1 MVPIARRNLLV
12 EKTRFAVAVGGVAFA
27 VFLIVLIQSLF
38 MGFRNSAGALIED
51 LPFELWVVQDGTFDL
66 YHSSSILPSDYADRL
81 RGVPGVAYSQRI
93 LGRQMLVD
101 IGGEAEREFFFALD
115 QPVGRQEVA
124 AGFPRPSEPAADVR
138 ELPPLPGPGEL
149 IISSGLARKHDIGI
163 GEQLPVGEQQLTVSG
178 TTNQGTG
185 IRSFSFLHYD
195 DARDLFGLNDSVNY
209 VSVVL
214 DEGSEAEQVAARIEE
229 TLPGV
234 DVLDRQEFADRSR
247 TEIEVFTPILAIVLS
262 ISFVVGA
269 AVISLT
275 IYTATI
281 EKARDFGVLKA
292 LGASRWYLYRMVTFQ
307 SLAVGLLGFV
317 AGVPLAIGV
326 SRLTTSIVP
335 EFVTLF
341 QPLAIAGVLGVVL
354 LMSLVSALLPAHRIS
369 RIDPAMVFRA

>member
-1 MVPIARRNLLV
+1 M
-12 EKTRFAVAVGGVAFA
+12 
-27 VFLIVLIQSLF
+27 
-38 MGFRNSAGALIED
+38 
-51 LPFELWVVQDGTFDL
+51 
-66 YHSSSILPSDYADRL
+66 
-81 RGVPGVAYSQRI
+81 
-93 LGRQMLVD
+93 
-101 IGGEAEREFFFALD
+101 
-115 QPVGRQEVA
+115 
-124 AGFPRPSEPAADVR
+124 
-138 ELPPLPGPGEL
+138 
-149 IISSGLARKHDIGI
+149 
-163 GEQLPVGEQQLTVSG
+163 SG
-178 TTNQGTG
+178 TTDQGTG

-214 DEGSEAEQVAARIEE
+214 DEGAEAEQVAARIEE

-234 DVLDRQEFADRSR
+234 DVLDRQEFADRSQA
-247 TEIEVFTPILAIVLS
+247 EVEVFTPILAVVLS
-262 ISFVVGA
+262 IGFVVGA

-307 SLAVGLLGFV
+307 SLAVGFLGF
-317 AGVPLAIGV
+317 ATGVPLAIGV

>member
-12 EKTRFAVAVGGVAFA
+12 EKVRFAVAVGGVAFA

-149 IISSGLARKHDIGI
+149 IISSSLARKHDIGI
-163 GEQLPVGEQQLTVSG
+163 GEQLPLGERQLTVSG
-178 TTNQGTG
+178 TTDQGTG

-214 DEGSEAEQVAARIEE
+214 DEGAEGEQVAARIEE

-247 TEIEVFTPILAIVLS
+247 AEVEVFTPILAVVLS
-262 ISFVVGA
+262 IGFVVGA

-307 SLAVGLLGFV
+307 SLAVGFLGFA

-326 SRLTTSIVP
+326 SLLITSIVP

>member
-27 VFLIVLIQSLF
+27 VFLIVLMQSLF

-101 IGGEAEREFFFALD
+101 IGGETEREFFFALD

-214 DEGSEAEQVAARIEE
+214 DEGAEAEQVAARIEE

-247 TEIEVFTPILAIVLS
+247 AEIEVFTPILAIVLS

>member
-27 VFLIVLIQSLF
+27 VFLIVLMQSLF

-66 YHSSSILPSDYADRL
+66 YHSSSILPSDSADRL

-101 IGGEAEREFFFALD
+101 IGGETEREFFFALD

-214 DEGSEAEQVAARIEE
+214 DEGAEAEQVAARIEE

-247 TEIEVFTPILAIVLS
+247 AEIEVFTPILAIVLS

-341 QPLAIAGVLGVVL
+341 QPFAIAGVLGVVL

>member
-27 VFLIVLIQSLF
+27 VFLIVLMQSLF

-66 YHSSSILPSDYADRL
+66 YHSSSILPSDSADRL

-101 IGGEAEREFFFALD
+101 IGGETEREFFFALD

-195 DARDLFGLNDSVNY
+195 DARDLFGLDDSVNY

-214 DEGSEAEQVAARIEE
+214 DEGAEAEQVAARIEE

-247 TEIEVFTPILAIVLS
+247 AEIEVFTPILAIVLS

>member
-38 MGFRNSAGALIED
+38 MGFRNSAGALIEN
-51 LPFELWVVQDGTFDL
+51 LPFQLWVVQDGTFDL
-66 YHSSSILPSDYADRL
+66 YHSTSILPSEYADRL
-81 RGVPGVAYSQRI
+81 QDVPGVAYSQRI
-93 LGRQMLVD
+93 MGRQMLVEV
-101 IGGEAEREFFFALD
+101 GGEEEREFLFAFD
-115 QPVGRQEVA
+115 QALGREEVA
-124 AGFPRPSEPAADVR
+124 AGFPRSSEPAPRLR
-138 ELPPLPGPGEL
+138 ELGALPGPGQL
-149 IISSGLARKHDIGI
+149 VVSKSLARKHDIRI
-163 GEQLPVGEQQLTVSG
+163 GERLSVGEQQFTVSG
-178 TTNQGTG
+178 TTDEEAGF
-185 IRSFSFLHYD
+185 RFFSFLNYQ
-195 DARDLFGLNDSVNY
+195 DARLLFGLNSSANY
-209 VSVVL
+209 ISVVL
-214 DEGSEAEQVAARIEE
+214 DEGADAEQVAARIEE

-234 DVLDRQEFADRSR
+234 DVLGRREFAERSR
-247 TEIEVFTPILAIVLS
+247 AEIDAFTPILAVVLS
-262 ISFVVGA
+262 IGFVVGA

-292 LGASRWYLYRMVTFQ
+292 LGASRWYLYRIVTFQ
-307 SLAVGLLGFV
+307 SLAVGFLGFA

-341 QPLAIAGVLGVVL
+341 QPLAMAGVLGVVL
-354 LMSLVSALLPAHRIS
+354 LMSLVSSLLPVHRIG